1 MAVESTF
8 HYTNTR
14 WKLTTRPTGTFHP
27 ASHCALDASI
37 PMQMEASEAATAG
50 KVVVQVHMLSVDAF
64 LRTMLDASSNAVHGR
79 IALGD
84 TLPALGYGR
93 VVWAGPE
100 ARSGTGGAVTVGM
113 MVQGF
118 MGAQTFACVEGKDVF
133 PMLRVPRIPDRASLG
148 LLGVTTGMTAY
159 VGVHHVTTP
168 PRKGDVVVVSAAAG
182 AVGSVVC
189 QLARLQ
195 GARVVGIAGGVKKC
209 RYVREVLGCH
219 EAIDYK
225 STSTSVAEQLDR
237 ACPDGVDFFFDNV
250 GGDLLDLVLCRLRRH
265 ARVVICGAI
274 SQYSGNL
281 GEGKVQG
288 PSAYLKLAER
298 GASMHG
304 FVVTQ
309 YVESM
314 WTMMKVVAA
323 LSWGYLRGQLALQEQ
338 VDVGIEAFPG
348 ALEKLFTGGHVGK
361 MLVDVSATPSS

>member
-1 MAVESTF
+1 MVESTY

-14 WKLTTRPTGTFHP
+14 WKLTTHPTGTFHA
-27 ASHCALDASI
+27 ASHSELDASI
-37 PMQMEASEAATAG
+37 PMKVDASMAAA
-50 KVVVQVHMLSVDAF
+50 KVVVQVDMLSVDAF
-64 LRTMLDASSNAVHGR
+64 LRTMLDAKSNDVHGR
-79 IALGD
+79 IKLGD

-93 VVWAGPE
+93 IVWAGPE
-100 ARSGTGGAVTVGM
+100 ALSGTGGALTVGM

-118 MGAQTFACVEGKDVF
+118 MGAQTFASVEGKDVF
-133 PMLRVPRIPDRASLG
+133 PMLRVPRIPDSASLG

-168 PRKGDVVVVSAAAG
+168 PQKGEVVVVSAAAG
-182 AVGSVVC
+182 AVGSVAC

-195 GARVVGIAGGVKKC
+195 GARVVGIAGGAKKC

-225 STSTSVAEQLDR
+225 STSKSVAEQLDM

-250 GGDLLDLVLCRLRRH
+250 GGDILDLILCRLNKH

-281 GEGKVQG
+281 GKDKVQG

-298 GASMHG
+298 VASMHG

-309 YVESM
+309 YLDSM
-314 WTMMKVVAA
+314 WKMMKVLAA

-361 MLVDVSATPSS
+361 MLVDVSATSSS